1 MLALDK
7 FSKVQDQVNLLN
19 KNTKIIVVCKNQS
32 KEKIIP
38 LLDYGHKDFAEN
50 RVQEGKV
57 KWSELKEKY
66 PNINLHL
73 IGKLQ
78 SNKVLDAIL
87 NFSYIHSLDSKKL
100 ANEIYKIQNS
110 RGLSRDYFIQV
121 NVGTEVQKSGISID
135 ESSDFID
142 YCKDDL
148 KLNVIGLMCIPP
160 INKDPEYFFKIL
172 ASIAKLKKLSHLSM
186 GMSSDYMQAVKCGAT
201 YVRIG
206 SFIFS

>member
-1 MLALDK
+1 
-7 FSKVQDQVNLLN
+7 
-19 KNTKIIVVCKNQS
+19 
-32 KEKIIP
+32 
-38 LLDYGHKDFAEN
+38 
-50 RVQEGKV
+50 
-57 KWSELKEKY
+57 
-66 PNINLHL
+66 
-73 IGKLQ
+73 
-78 SNKVLDAIL
+78 
-87 NFSYIHSLDSKKL
+87 LDSKKL